1 MTTQREMAMAYTAQ
15 QQVIAA
21 LRSIGEVDLA
31 TRLEHCMTA
40 RRERHNGDGWPR
52 TCRTAAC
59 VWCRRSMMHGW
70 WAGMRDWSAATAVE
84 PCDHPD
90 TFADRPARSRV
101 SDATRVARCQGP
113 NGAAQKA
120 MA

>member
-1 MTTQREMAMAYTAQ
+1 MTVRLRAPQRRMVASQPAE
-15 QQVIAA
+15 
-21 LRSIGEVDLA
+21 LL
-31 TRLEHCMTA
+31 
-40 RRERHNGDGWPR
+40 
-52 TCRTAAC
+52 AC

-70 WAGMRDWSAATAVE
+70 WAGMRDWSAATCMVE

-90 TFADRPARSRV
+90 TLADRPARSRV